1 MMNLNETFN
10 ADKLAYII
18 QNKDT
23 YTPLLKITDTN
34 YKPFSLPEKY
44 LYKSEN
50 GRCETKYKFG
60 KGTTDGRL
68 FAEGGV
74 SLQSFCREIR
84 HTIANEYYCDIDIVN
99 CHPVILYHLCVKHG
113 IRCEFLK
120 LYIDNREAII
130 KEIVKANSNITR
142 EDVKEIFIS
151 IQNGGIIPYQSLEHK
166 TKFIECYMKEMK
178 NIVISMFNQ
187 YNDNIKIKATFNKA
201 GKTINRVF
209 CIEENKIL
217 KAILDFFGVSD
228 GDDAVLCFDGVMLPK
243 GEYDLAGCKAHVLE
257 TTGYDIQLKIKEM
270 DEGFELPDDIPK
282 FDRDTFEW
290 SVCHAN
296 LNSLFMRD
304 ITDYSIAEYIYNTYK
319 GDFVFNNGMFYY
331 WNGTLWTK
339 NKDPNDIIKLI
350 NGPVYDTI
358 LKAAN
363 NYYDNLEFPDEKQRY
378 KTLSKIDK
386 LKNFKQKEGIIKEFK
401 VLITRNGELFDI
413 RPELLAF
420 TNGVYDTDADVFRPT
435 VKEDYVSLIVPY
447 DYEPVSEEGMV
458 DFMKFIDSV
467 MPVEAERDF
476 FLKAV
481 SSTLRGATL
490 ENIIIM
496 TGTGRN
502 GKDTTLSYL
511 LRATLGEDLFYYNSN
526 TVITGSNQGGINQE
540 KCNMHLKRAVVY
552 SEPNKDTTL
561 KNNTLKELSGGKQI
575 NARGIYSSNTN
586 TILHATNII
595 LCNDIPSLDNI
606 DDAISQR
613 LYVIPFRSLF
623 RKKEDIE
630 KLPEGTQYV
639 YEVNSYYKEDKFLNE
654 NRMKFMWLL
663 LKYFRYFKADGYVLR
678 GAPESIVELSKAY
691 MSDSDDFNCWLLDKY
706 TKTDDKHDVVKLV
719 DLYASFM
726 NSDLYTNMTKKE
738 KRAMTKKKFEDM
750 ILSNPNIRPYFRER
764 TKVYQ
769 HCYKKCIIGFKLDNC
784 KNENNDHGFDD

>member
-1 MMNLNETFN
+1 MNLVETFN

-18 QNKDT
+18 KNKDA
-23 YTPLLKITDTN
+23 YIPLLQITDVN

-50 GRCETKYKFG
+50 GQCNTQYKFG

-68 FAEGGV
+68 FAEGGL

-99 CHPVILYHLCVKHG
+99 CHPVILYHLCVKHD
-113 IRCEFLK
+113 IKCEFLK

-130 KEIVKANSNITR
+130 ADILKINPDMTR
-142 EDVKEIFIS
+142 DDIKDIFIS

-178 NIVISMFNQ
+178 NIVIDM
-187 YNDNIKIKATFNKA
+187 YNKYCNDVKVKATFNKA

-209 CIEENKIL
+209 CVEENKIL
-217 KAILDFFGVSD
+217 KAILEYFNVSN
-228 GDDAVLCFDGVMLPK
+228 GDNAVLCFDGVMLPK
-243 GEYDLAGCKAHVLE
+243 GDYDLAGCQAHVLE
-257 TTGYDIQLKIKEM
+257 TTGYDIKLKIKDM
-270 DEGFELPDDIPK
+270 NDGFVLPDDIPE
-282 FDRDTFEW
+282 FDKDSFEW
-290 SVCHAN
+290 SLGDSN
-296 LNSLFMRD
+296 LNKLFVRD
-304 ITDYSIAEYIYNTYK
+304 ITDYSIAEYIFNTYK
-319 GDFVFNNGMFYY
+319 NDFVYNNGMYY
-331 WNGTLWTK
+331 HWTGK
-339 NKDPNDIIKLI
+339 HWHKSDTTNDIINLI
-350 NGPVYDTI
+350 NGPVYDNI
-358 LKAAN
+358 AKAVDI
-363 NYYDNLEFPDEKQRY
+363 YFDNLELPDEKARG
-378 KTLSKIDK
+378 KTHSRIDK
-386 LKNFKQKEGIIKEFK
+386 LKNYKQKEGIIKEFN
-401 VLITRNGELFDI
+401 VLITHDGELFDM
-413 RPELLAF
+413 RPELLGFA
-420 TNGVYDTDADVFRPT
+420 NGIYDTDADLFRPA

-447 DYEPVSEEGMV
+447 DYEPVPDEDMV

-481 SSTLRGATL
+481 SSTLRGQTL
-490 ENIIIM
+490 ENILIM
-496 TGTGRN
+496 TGNGRN
-502 GKDTTLSYL
+502 GKDTVLSYL

-526 TVITGSNQGGINQE
+526 TVITGTNQGGVNQE

-561 KNNTLKELSGGKQI
+561 KNNTLKEISGGKQI
-575 NARGIYSSNTN
+575 NARGLYSSNTK

-595 LCNDIPSLDNI
+595 LCNDIPALDNI

-639 YEVNSYYKEDKFLNE
+639 YKVNSYYKEDKFLKE
-654 NRMKFMWLL
+654 NKMKFMWLL
-663 LKYFRYFKADGYVLR
+663 LKYFRLFKADGYILK
-678 GAPESIVELSKAY
+678 GAPASIVELSKAY

-706 TKTDDKHDVVKLV
+706 TKTDNKNDVVKLI
-719 DLYASFM
+719 DLFASFIV
-726 NSDLYTNMTKKE
+726 SDLYTNMTKKE
-738 KRAMTKKKFEDM
+738 KRAMTKKKFEEM

-764 TKVYQ
+764 AKVHQ
-769 HCYKKCIIGFKLDNC
+769 VNYKKCIVGFKIDDN
-784 KNENNDHGFDD
+784 KNENEDHGLDD